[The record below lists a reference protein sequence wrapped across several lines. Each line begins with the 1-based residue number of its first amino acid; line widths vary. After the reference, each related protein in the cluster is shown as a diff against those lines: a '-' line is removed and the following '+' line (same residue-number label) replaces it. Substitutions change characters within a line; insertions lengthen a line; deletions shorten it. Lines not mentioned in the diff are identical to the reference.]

1 MILYG
6 AEDLFIE
13 YWAQLSYG
21 TSFICKEFLPGR
33 FRDFS
38 SIGEWA
44 AVSVGRM
51 VLIGCMNGVSEDL
64 FAPRELISREQAI
77 ITVWRMA
84 QSDGMGEELLAYREK
99 DSLETVFAS
108 ECTRIKVTDIGTG
121 KYTETSDEN
130 MIAGLLENLSSLS
143 GYYTGIS
150 PQKRTDGYILDF
162 FFCGAGGVEYKTSI
176 YVSADGSKIDVN
188 SAVAGAEDESISC
201 GYQAYSNSKQ
211 FNVTG
216 GGNGISGADVKM
228 LQNLIDAA

>member
-99 DSLETVFAS
+99 DSLETVSAS

-121 KYTETSDEN
+121 KYDETSDRN
-130 MIAGLLENLSSLS
+130 TISSLSDNLSSLS

-162 FFCGAGGVEYKTSI
+162 FFYGAGGAEYTTSL

-188 SAVAGAEDESISC
+188 SAVADAEGESISC

-216 GGNGISGADVKM
+216 GGNGISGADVK
-228 LQNLIDAA
+228 LLRNLIDAA